1 MTCME
6 RHLAQ
11 LAIKIDFIQK
21 IVHRSTMVTC
31 NYMQKGTMIALLKS
45 FWSKSNLAWQDIYI
59 QKNDYPFDCVTISI
73 NENVFSM
80 NIFFFQNHD

>member
-1 MTCME
+1 ME

-45 FWSKSNLAWQDIYI
+45 FWSKMKPGNTFTSREMIIHLT
-59 QKNDYPFDCVTISI
+59 V
-73 NENVFSM
+73 
-80 NIFFFQNHD
+80 